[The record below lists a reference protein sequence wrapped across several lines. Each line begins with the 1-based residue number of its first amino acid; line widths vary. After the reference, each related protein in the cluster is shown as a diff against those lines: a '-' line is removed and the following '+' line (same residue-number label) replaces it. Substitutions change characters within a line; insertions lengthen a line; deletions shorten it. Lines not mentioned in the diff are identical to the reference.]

1 MKSLLAR
8 SCVSGHLG
16 WKRER
21 SLGPA
26 EQHSSSSV
34 DTSEISSDTSDTS
47 KISSDTVERTFL
59 VQSFDRA
66 GRQWVCEHAQGA
78 DEPQQIGGTSPL
90 IDNTA
95 N

>member
-26 EQHSSSSV
+26 EHHSSSSV
-34 DTSEISSDTSDTS
+34 DTSG
-47 KISSDTVERTFL
+47 ISSDTVECTFL
-59 VQSFDRA
+59 VQSSDRA
-66 GRQWVCEHAQGA
+66 GRQGVCEHAQGA

-90 IDNTA
+90 IDHTA